1 MSIRFFLGANSGEGF
16 QSLYPQILDL
26 HETHDFLILKGGPG
40 AGKSTFMKRIA
51 QAAEQANSPVEYIY
65 CSGDPD
71 SLDAVLL
78 PECHTAV
85 ADGTSPHGRATEGHF
100 YTLAYHIK
108 VRLQQQFSHAVNAP
122 NTAAGGVTL
131 VTPPFLPQWIAMEEW
146 ESENQRLFATLRRCI
161 LTDKGNLAAKAATG

>member
-51 QAAEQANSPVEYIY
+51 RATEQAGTPVEYIY

-71 SLDAVLL
+71 SLDAILL
-78 PECHTAV
+78 PECRTAI
-85 ADGTSPHGRATEGHF
+85 ADGTSPHGRAT
-100 YTLAYHIK
+100 
-108 VRLQQQFSHAVNAP
+108 
-122 NTAAGGVTL
+122 
-131 VTPPFLPQWIAMEEW
+131 
-146 ESENQRLFATLRRCI
+146 
-161 LTDKGNLAAKAATG
+161 KGLSKETW